1 MQASLVVAIVA
12 LVVAVL
18 AVAWSFA
25 LAQRVRKLTAVRG
38 DLGRMASAGDFAGI
52 AQAVQ
57 MRLDALDAADDRLRA
72 EDVALGKLIG
82 RAIRHLGLVRFDALP
97 GDVGENSFVVAL
109 LDDGASGFVL
119 TSMYG
124 RGAYRLYAKPITGGV
139 AELVLTGE
147 ESEAC
152 ARALQGTGLSV
163 ASEGRRRH
171 GRDG

>member
-1 MQASLVVAIVA
+1 MQVELVVAIVA

-18 AVAWSFA
+18 AVAWTFA
-25 LAQRVRKLTAVRG
+25 LAQRVRALTTARG
-38 DLGRMASAGDFAGI
+38 ELGRMASAGDFAGI

-57 MRLDALDAADDRLRA
+57 ARLDILDAADDRLRA
-72 EDVALGKLIG
+72 DDEALAQLIG

-97 GDVGENSFVVAL
+97 GDVGENSFTLAL
-109 LDDGASGFVL
+109 FDDAANGFVL

-124 RGAYRLYAKPITGGV
+124 RGAYRLYAKPITEGL
-139 AELVLTGE
+139 AELVLTDE
-147 ESEAC
+147 EAQAC
-152 ARALQGTGLSV
+152 TRALRGTGLSV